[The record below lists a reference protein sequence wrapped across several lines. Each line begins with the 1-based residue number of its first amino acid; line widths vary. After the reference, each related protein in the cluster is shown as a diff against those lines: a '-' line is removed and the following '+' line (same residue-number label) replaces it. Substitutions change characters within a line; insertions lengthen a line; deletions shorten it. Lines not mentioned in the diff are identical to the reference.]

1 MVLVVIGVT
10 LAAWAR
16 FAGDRRVLAAV
27 GGRDAD
33 PVSDARLWNL
43 AEGLSISAGLRQPR
57 LRVID
62 SPGLNAMAAGTRADR
77 AIVGV
82 TSGLLAELDRIE
94 LEAVLAEELI
104 QIRHHET
111 LPATVVAATFGLGRV
126 IALRPADRDAEA
138 DQAAVALTRYPPAL
152 ASALEKLEA
161 KGAAVAGQPATLAHL
176 WLADPAPG
184 PAPGRG
190 RLTDSRPDRGA
201 AGTVTRWSPLAS
213 RGSDPYP
220 AGQVGA
226 ELASWWLARPGCR
239 RAEAAA
245 RPQPSRGGPHDLR
258 SDHDRPRRRRRPP
271 PAPRHR
277 SPP

>member
-1 MVLVVIGVT
+1 VNPQSRAALVVALFAAGPAVVLGVIALVVAGPVAGVVVLFVVGVA

-43 AEGLSISAGLRQPR
+43 AEGLSINAGLRQPR

-104 QIRHHET
+104 QIRYHET
-111 LPATVVAATFGLGRV
+111 LPATVVAATFGVGRV
-126 IALRPADRDAEA
+126 IALRPDADADA

-152 ASALEKLEA
+152 ASALEKLKA
-161 KGAAVAGQPATLAHL
+161 KGADVAGQPATLAHL
-176 WLADPAPG
+176 WLADPRSGA
-184 PAPGRG
+184 APGRG
-190 RLTDSRPDRGA
+190 RLTIGERVEALR
-201 AGTVTRWSPLAS
+201 
-213 RGSDPYP
+213 
-220 AGQVGA
+220 
-226 ELASWWLARPGCR
+226 EL
-239 RAEAAA
+239 
-245 RPQPSRGGPHDLR
+245 
-258 SDHDRPRRRRRPP
+258 
-271 PAPRHR
+271 
-277 SPP
+277 